1 MPEGPEISYMTYYFN
16 KKFKNTILKNIKIKG
31 GRYSRHPV
39 PPLFDVFL
47 KKLPS
52 KIKNILNKGKF
63 IYIKFTDN
71 YNFCIKL
78 NYAHLVE
85 EDFKHS
91 NIEFITNK
99 GSFYIEDLRNFGTI
113 SILDDSQLESI
124 LNQIGPDL
132 IHDKIS
138 FSEYEKVMDKHPK
151 MKIGQFLIE
160 QKYFSGVGNYVR
172 SEVLYEAKISPFR
185 IIKDLTQLEKKTIF
199 KHLNKV
205 LHKAYQLLLKKQQ
218 HYPLKVYRQKI
229 TPKGEKVISERLEK
243 NRNIYYVPEVQ
254 K

>member
-1 MPEGPEISYMTYYFN
+1 
-16 KKFKNTILKNIKIKG
+16 
-31 GRYSRHPV
+31 
-39 PPLFDVFL
+39 
-47 KKLPS
+47 
-52 KIKNILNKGKF
+52 
-63 IYIKFTDN
+63 
-71 YNFCIKL
+71 
-78 NYAHLVE
+78 
-85 EDFKHS
+85 
-91 NIEFITNK
+91 
-99 GSFYIEDLRNFGTI
+99 
-113 SILDDSQLESI
+113 
-124 LNQIGPDL
+124 
-132 IHDKIS
+132 
-138 FSEYEKVMDKHPK
+138 

-185 IIKDLTQLEKKTIF
+185 HIKDLTQLEKKDIF